1 MSVALLTVYLCFGRL
16 NMALELAKHNA
27 VYEDIA
33 SKFFE
38 VSHSYRQI
46 FKHAHLALALHLH
59 CRCYDL

>member
-1 MSVALLTVYLCFGRL
+1 
-16 NMALELAKHNA
+16 MALELAKHNA

-38 VSHSYRQI
+38 VSHSYCQI